1 MNDDIEKRINALLD
15 RGKKLLTRIKIYEG
29 ELNYWCDENDI
40 PEFQAWL
47 ASAVNILNVAAT
59 PDSFFQKECTRL
71 VSHDDLKRS
80 VPTHIVQKL
89 TGLLSSILEESNLG
103 LLKRAEYIF
112 TANTFDDFLEHAS
125 EYHKAG
131 KKIESAVLAC
141 AVFEDAVRKIASKNQ
156 VSQAGIGLDQ
166 VIDNLVKS
174 GALPAIKAKRA
185 KSYAA
190 VRNKALHAQWDDFD
204 IRDVGEV
211 INGTRELVE
220 GFL

>member
-1 MNDDIEKRINALLD
+1 MNDDIEKRINELLD

-131 KKIESAVLAC
+131 KKIESSILAS
-141 AVFEDAVRKIASKNQ
+141 AVFEDAVRKLGTEKHTNYTKKPPPPPGWGGFVGGEKREGDNNPLVTRGLFWGGRYKKNG
-156 VSQAGIGLDQ
+156 VFPPPNFRTA
-166 VIDNLVKS
+166 
-174 GALPAIKAKRA
+174 
-185 KSYAA
+185 
-190 VRNKALHAQWDDFD
+190 
-204 IRDVGEV
+204 
-211 INGTRELVE
+211 
-220 GFL
+220 

>member
-71 VSHDDLKRS
+71 VSHD
-80 VPTHIVQKL
+80 
-89 TGLLSSILEESNLG
+89 
-103 LLKRAEYIF
+103 
-112 TANTFDDFLEHAS
+112 
-125 EYHKAG
+125 
-131 KKIESAVLAC
+131 
-141 AVFEDAVRKIASKNQ
+141 
-156 VSQAGIGLDQ
+156 
-166 VIDNLVKS
+166 NLVKS